1 MVRCTPHRTQVVYF
15 FGLPC
20 LINNSPREG
29 DCINNCWLIFHDFLI
44 FCSAN
49 FSESEFKMTFYP
61 SKIAQALGCLAL
73 AGLASGPAIAAS
85 ASSNSATAGA
95 QAQLVQPIKIQR
107 VTDLFFGL
115 LAAGA
120 TGTVTID
127 ATSGSRSAADDL
139 VVDASSLGIASP
151 QAAVFTVQGEPN
163 ISYGI
168 SGGEGTISLFN
179 TSGNGEVIQ
188 ITLTGVHV
196 QSVNGVAST
205 GVIGNTGS
213 DTLRLGA
220 QLQLSNNPTGIY
232 ENPTGIILTVDYN

>member
-1 MVRCTPHRTQVVYF
+1 
-15 FGLPC
+15 
-20 LINNSPREG
+20 
-29 DCINNCWLIFHDFLI
+29 
-44 FCSAN
+44 
-49 FSESEFKMTFYP
+49 
-61 SKIAQALGCLAL
+61 
-73 AGLASGPAIAAS
+73 
-85 ASSNSATAGA
+85 
-95 QAQLVQPIKIQR
+95 
-107 VTDLFFGL
+107 
-115 LAAGA
+115 
-120 TGTVTID
+120 
-127 ATSGSRSAADDL
+127 
-139 VVDASSLGIASP
+139 
-151 QAAVFTVQGEPN
+151 VQGEPN